1 MMDRR
6 SWLREPPRRSVFGL
20 LTLAALAAASPVDAQ
35 TRGATQ
41 RESRVAP
48 GENDAQ
54 TREGRALLD
63 RMAQR
68 IGRSIGL
75 SADQTQ
81 RLQRELQSSRER
93 RAIIAGRARLV
104 RQELGLLAREG
115 STDETRMSELLD
127 EAVRLEI
134 EAAEVAADE
143 QRRLAEFLTPT
154 QRVRVMWLRQRL
166 TQEALRRRDSIPPD
180 GSPFPRW

>member
-1 MMDRR
+1 MTDRR
-6 SWLREPPRRSVFGL
+6 SWLRDRLPSSVLGL
-20 LTLAALAAASPVDAQ
+20 VTLAALVVASPAEAQ
-35 TRGATQ
+35 ARGATQ
-41 RESRVAP
+41 RESRALP
-48 GENDAQ
+48 GQNDAQ

-75 SADQTQ
+75 TADQTQ

-104 RQELGLLAREG
+104 RQELGLLAREQ

-127 EAVRLEI
+127 EAVGLEI

-180 GSPFPRW
+180 GSLFPR